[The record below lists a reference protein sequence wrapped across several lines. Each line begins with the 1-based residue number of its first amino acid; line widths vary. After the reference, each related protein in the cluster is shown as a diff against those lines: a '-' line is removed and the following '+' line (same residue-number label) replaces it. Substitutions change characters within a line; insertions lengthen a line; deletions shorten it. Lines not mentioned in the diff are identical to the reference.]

1 MICVFI
7 SAYRIS
13 VILIF
18 FETLNFKFI
27 HMITVIL
34 LAALVLLVIWAINIY
49 NKLVSKRNMVEE
61 GWSSIDVQLKRRSDL
76 IPSLIS
82 TTKAYMQHEE
92 GLFRNL
98 AELRSKSMSARL
110 VNEQS
115 KTETELSRSLGQ
127 LFALAENYPD
137 LKANQNFL
145 HMQQQLSELED
156 HIQMARRYY
165 NGSVRNYNIQVES
178 FPDSV
183 IASSFN
189 FTKRD
194 FFELENLA
202 DRELPKVDYSN

>member
-1 MICVFI
+1 
-7 SAYRIS
+7 
-13 VILIF
+13 
-18 FETLNFKFI
+18 
-27 HMITVIL
+27 MITVIL

-127 LFALAENYPD
+127 LFALAEKYPD